1 MLARAMNS
9 VDDQACGSQGTT
21 SWLLVGLA
29 CAAAIASA
37 AVFPFDQQVS
47 RAGIELE
54 PAQPAAVMAFLA
66 IKSLGKGDTLI
77 LALLLLCLTRL
88 RRPAVQGLI
97 ALALIALPVL
107 IIKLAVDRDRPA
119 HSGDSFPSGDTASV
133 VAALVPMAMA
143 ARVLWLPVG
152 VLIVLVAVFR
162 IVAGYHYPS
171 DVLAGAALGF
181 LAVFVAL
188 KYVPRKWLRPRARI
202 IYVLL
207 GPAVLAC
214 AIAKLTSGGESPLQA
229 FALVILPLLVIGVML
244 ERKRLARFVRPR
256 ARGLV

>member
-9 VDDQACGSQGTT
+9 LDDQTRESKGRT

-37 AVFPFDQQVS
+37 VVFPFDQQLS
-47 RAGIELE
+47 RAGIELA
-54 PAQPAAVMAFLA
+54 PTQPATVMAYLA
-66 IKSLGKGDTLI
+66 IKSLGKGDSLI

-107 IIKLAVDRDRPA
+107 IIKLAVDRERPA
-119 HSGDSFPSGDTASV
+119 HSGESFPSGDTASV

-143 ARVLWLPVG
+143 LRMFWLPVG
-152 VLIVLVAVFR
+152 ALVVLVAVFR
-162 IVAGYHYPS
+162 IIAGYHYPS

-181 LAVFVAL
+181 LAVFAAL
-188 KYVPRKWLRPRARI
+188 KYAPRKWLRPPARI

-207 GPAVLAC
+207 GPAVIVC
-214 AIAKLTSGGESPLQA
+214 VIATVTSGGESPLEA
-229 FALVILPLLVIGVML
+229 FALVILPLLLIVVLL
-244 ERKRLARFVRPR
+244 ERKRLARIMRSR
-256 ARGLV
+256 AQGTI